1 MVVVVSLYLP
11 CSNLGSLHAPLWLAA
26 AVPTVPC
33 TDSVGLIGC
42 GRPYG
47 VQYSLAEL
55 ERLANNFFALLA
67 LSGLTNEMARHLQVK
82 KQQVMASKVGFC

>member
-1 MVVVVSLYLP
+1 M
-11 CSNLGSLHAPLWLAA
+11 
-26 AVPTVPC
+26 
-33 TDSVGLIGC
+33 GC

-47 VQYSLAEL
+47 VWYSLAEL

-82 KQQVMASKVGFC
+82 KQQVMASNVGFC